1 MKTQVVI
8 AVHTPERP
16 LRRAIESVLADP
28 ESGVIVAAHN
38 VSPNLLD
45 IPSDDRVRVIE
56 HRGDHGMPGAP
67 RNAGL
72 SVVTAPW
79 VSMLDSDDRFE
90 PGALATMRERA
101 KQTGSQIVIAPF
113 LKEGKR
119 GKTWMPTFRTSGLRA
134 YRDGLFYRT
143 APFGLFSRTVMRGVD
158 YRDDVRTGEDIR
170 VTADLY
176 TRGLKIAHFWKDPA
190 YVVGADAKKRITTT
204 PMDLRESGRP
214 WHELWDEEFV
224 SRWDRATRHAYGV
237 KVARIHV
244 SDSITARSEE
254 SSWADGEFE
263 WLAAAVQRLAAEA
276 PNFSRPLPA
285 GQARMMDAI
294 KAGDLAGALS
304 AHAAGWQGD
313 NPRNPIHS
321 LSEHEGPLRWRIKNY
336 VANKRRSTK

>member
-1 MKTQVVI
+1 MKTEVII
-8 AVHTPERP
+8 AVHTSERP

-28 ESGVIVAAHN
+28 DSGVVVAAHN
-38 VSPNLLD
+38 VSPHMLD

-56 HRGDHGMPGAP
+56 HRGDRGMPGAP
-67 RNAGL
+67 YNAG
-72 SVVTAPW
+72 VATADSEW
-79 VSMLDSDDRFE
+79 VGIMGSDDWFE

-113 LKEGKR
+113 FKEGKR
-119 GKTWMPTFRTSGLRA
+119 GKTWMPTVRTSGLRA
-134 YRDGLFYRT
+134 SRDGLFYRT
-143 APFGLFSRTVMRGVD
+143 APLGLFRRDSIGGADFRT
-158 YRDDVRTGEDIR
+158 DVRTGEDIR
-170 VTADLY
+170 VSADLY

-190 YVVGADAKKRITTT
+190 YVVGADAKERITTT

-214 WHELWDEEFV
+214 WHELWNEEFV

-244 SDSITARSEE
+244 SDSIAARPEE
-254 SSWADGEFE
+254 SRWADGEFE
-263 WLAAAVQRLAAEA
+263 WLAAAVQRLATEA

-285 GQARMMDAI
+285 GQARMLDAI

-313 NPRNPIHS
+313 SPRNPIHS